1 MVSPKWGDIWWG
13 EAPDEKPRPYLLLT
27 RDRAIPVLSRVVAAP
42 ISSTVRG
49 IPTEVSLGSAEGLP
63 IECAASMDNI
73 FTLRKAYLI
82 RRIGVLDRSRR
93 GDVCEALAATID
105 C

>member
-1 MVSPKWGDIWWG
+1 MVSVKWGDIWWG
-13 EAPDEKPRPYLLLT
+13 EPPNEKPRPYLLLT
-27 RDRAIPVLSRVVAAP
+27 RDAAIPVLSRVVAAP

-49 IPTEVSLGSAEGLP
+49 IPTEVRLGSAEGLP
-63 IECAASMDNI
+63 IECVASMDNI

-82 RRIGVLDRSRR
+82 RRMGALDRSRR
-93 GDVCEALAATID
+93 PEVCAAVAAAID